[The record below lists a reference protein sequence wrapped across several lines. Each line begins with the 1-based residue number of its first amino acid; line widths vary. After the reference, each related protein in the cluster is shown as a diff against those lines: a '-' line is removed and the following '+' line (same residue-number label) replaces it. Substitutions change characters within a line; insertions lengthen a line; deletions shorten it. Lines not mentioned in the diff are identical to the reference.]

1 MSDALRLFGLKA
13 IVTDANSG
21 IGEAIARTFAQHGA
35 QILALGAPS
44 SGIDQQFRGVHG
56 IKAHGFD
63 LLQAGA
69 MDALLELVDSEL
81 GTLDIVVNNYDWSI
95 GAPIGDD
102 DADEISRLVQNIEA
116 QIPAVAKFALP
127 LLQKSPAGRIINVGC
142 VRTVFSRNGE
152 EAAEQARKALADVT
166 AAIAA
171 ESGKYGVTAN
181 YVQPGAIMT
190 AGSRRVFSAD
200 TELRDMCIRHSA
212 AGRLG
217 EPIDI
222 AKVVLF
228 LATDDAAFVSGTGI
242 AADGGLK
249 PGN

>member
-13 IVTDANSG
+13 IVTDASSG

-35 QILALGAPS
+35 QVLAVGAPS
-44 SGIDQQFRGVHG
+44 TGIDQQFKGVHG
-56 IKAHGFD
+56 IKAHRLD
-63 LLQAGA
+63 LFNAGA
-69 MDALLELVDSEL
+69 LDSLQELVDSEL
-81 GTLDIVVNNYDWSI
+81 GTLDIVVNNYDWSA

-102 DADEISRLVQNIEA
+102 DSDEIARIVKNIES
-116 QIPAVAKFALP
+116 QIPAVAQFALP
-127 LLQKSPAGRIINVGC
+127 LLQKSPAGRIISIGC
-142 VRTVFSRNGE
+142 VRTMFSRDG
-152 EAAEQARKALADVT
+152 EAAAAQARKALADVT
-166 AAIAA
+166 AKIAA
-171 ESGKYGVTAN
+171 ESGQYGVTAN

-190 AGSRRVFSAD
+190 ATSRRIFSSD
-200 TELRDMCIRHSA
+200 TDLRDFCIRHSA

-242 AADGGLK
+242 AADGGLM
-249 PGN
+249 PVS